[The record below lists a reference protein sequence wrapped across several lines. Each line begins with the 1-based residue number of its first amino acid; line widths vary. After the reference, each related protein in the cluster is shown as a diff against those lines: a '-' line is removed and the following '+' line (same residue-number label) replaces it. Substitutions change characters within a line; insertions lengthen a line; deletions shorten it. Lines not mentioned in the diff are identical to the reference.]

1 MKNGVFFDWKKMTKL
16 PARNL
21 LDGTKDPDT
30 TTGEFRLAMGN
41 LRQYLCELFGEE
53 STDKETARQTLGI
66 DLTELDQRISE
77 KADKQSIETALSGKA
92 NVTELSG
99 VAFTGNYNDLIDI
112 PSAIPAGF
120 IGMWSGSAIPA
131 GWALCDGRNGTPD
144 LRDKFVVGAGGTYAL
159 GVKGGATSTTL
170 SGNTGETTLTID
182 QIPAHSHFIAA
193 AASAVNSDGNKSQ
206 YYAGTGTAKSS
217 SSAGGNRSHA
227 HSISGSV
234 SIMPP
239 YFALCFIIKL

>member
-1 MKNGVFFDWKKMTKL
+1 MTKL

-144 LRDKFVVGAGGTYAL
+144 LRDKFVVGAGGNYT
-159 GVKGGATSTTL
+159 VGATGGETSASI
-170 SGNTGETTLTID
+170 SGNTGETTLTVD
-182 QIPAHSHFIAA
+182 QMPRHRHISGTKGYGSGEQFYEIINNGPFPVKGPIFTGFEGGNQSHSHSL
-193 AASAVNSDGNKSQ
+193 SA
-206 YYAGTGTAKSS
+206 
-217 SSAGGNRSHA
+217 
-227 HSISGSV
+227 SV
-234 SIMPP
+234 STLPP
-239 YFALCFIIKL
+239 YYSLAYIMKV